1 MFGRFASRVRTV
13 FGNYYVAR
21 GIRAVRVG
29 VLAFTIYG
37 AGYRSGITD
46 FIEDPEEM
54 HETLLKT
61 VVSQSGGMQT
71 IDPSN
76 ANAARV
82 RKIGY
87 RIIEAAQVY
96 CKEQRDNLI
105 KTDPSQKTEIEYWES
120 AIKRVSGHWS
130 ISYLDAPTPN
140 AFVSNLLP
148 RHIFVHEGLIEEIK
162 PSDEELALVM
172 AHEISHIIHNHSQNL
187 SILRGVL
194 AAVQLISFV
203 FVDPTGGLW
212 FYFFDVA
219 FSRFE
224 NIYYASFSRDVEI
237 EADKTGIQIAAKAC
251 YETRG
256 AGKVFLKFSEYR
268 GVDSSNWSWVDSHPS
283 DASRE
288 AYLSEESEVH
298 NPEKHGD
305 QCHQVGQYLQIFKKA
320 VAAPPSGH
328 PLLTDTEHHQGSEG
342 EKGETH

>member
-1 MFGRFASRVRTV
+1 MFSSFASRAKTV
-13 FGNYYVAR
+13 FGNYYIAR
-21 GIRAVRVG
+21 GVRAVRVG

-61 VVSQSGGMQT
+61 VVSQSGGLKI
-71 IDPSN
+71 IDPT
-76 ANAARV
+76 APGALRV
-82 RKIGY
+82 KAIGH
-87 RIIEAAQVY
+87 RIIEAAQTY
-96 CKEQRDNLI
+96 CKEQLATANSE
-105 KTDPSQKTEIEYWES
+105 PGNGTEVEYWEG
-120 AIKRVSGHWS
+120 AIKRLSGQWS

-148 RHIFVHEGLIEEIK
+148 RHIFVHEGLIEQIQ

-172 AHEISHIIHNHSQNL
+172 AHEISHLIHNHSQNL
-187 SILRGVL
+187 SILKGVL

-212 FYFFDVA
+212 FYFFDIA

-256 AGKVFLKFSEYR
+256 AAKVFLKFSEYH
-268 GVDSSNWSWVDSHPS
+268 GKESTDWSWLIVD
-283 DASRE
+283 
-288 AYLSEESEVH
+288 
-298 NPEKHGD
+298 
-305 QCHQVGQYLQIFKKA
+305 
-320 VAAPPSGH
+320 
-328 PLLTDTEHHQGSEG
+328 
-342 EKGETH
+342 